1 MGFVTLGAV
10 ALVPLS
16 IQGAMFQQF
25 SHGIITCVLF
35 MSAGTIQ
42 HVVGTRIIADLGGLA
57 DRMPK
62 FAVIMMAGFMAS
74 LGLPGMSGFVAE
86 FMTLTGAYATLPVY
100 VMIVVFLSIVITAA
114 YHLWAMQKAMF
125 GPILRKYMDV
135 HDPHAYEL
143 FSMSMI
149 ILLTLLFGL
158 QPGLMTDMMG
168 TAANQLLQP
177 VVTLS
182 EMGVI

>member
-1 MGFVTLGAV
+1 
-10 ALVPLS
+10 
-16 IQGAMFQQF
+16 
-25 SHGIITCVLF
+25 
-35 MSAGTIQ
+35 
-42 HVVGTRIIADLGGLA
+42 
-57 DRMPK
+57 
-62 FAVIMMAGFMAS
+62 
-74 LGLPGMSGFVAE
+74 
-86 FMTLTGAYATLPVY
+86 
-100 VMIVVFLSIVITAA
+100 
-114 YHLWAMQKAMF
+114 
-125 GPILRKYMDV
+125 LRKYMDV

>member
-1 MGFVTLGAV
+1 
-10 ALVPLS
+10 
-16 IQGAMFQQF
+16 
-25 SHGIITCVLF
+25 
-35 MSAGTIQ
+35 
-42 HVVGTRIIADLGGLA
+42 
-57 DRMPK
+57 
-62 FAVIMMAGFMAS
+62 
-74 LGLPGMSGFVAE
+74 
-86 FMTLTGAYATLPVY
+86 
-100 VMIVVFLSIVITAA
+100 MIVVFLSIVITAA

-158 QPGLMTDMMG
+158 QPGLMTDMMS

>member
-1 MGFVTLGAV
+1 MV
-10 ALVPLS
+10 
-16 IQGAMFQQF
+16 
-25 SHGIITCVLF
+25 
-35 MSAGTIQ
+35 
-42 HVVGTRIIADLGGLA
+42 
-57 DRMPK
+57 
-62 FAVIMMAGFMAS
+62 
-74 LGLPGMSGFVAE
+74 
-86 FMTLTGAYATLPVY
+86 LTGSYPSLPTY
-100 VMIVVFLSIVITAA
+100 TMIVVFLSVAKTEA